1 MPLDL
6 GFCWLM
12 VLLRATGM
20 VALLPTLAGRALPPT
35 VRVGLAVFLAVL
47 LYGIVPHRAIPE
59 VMSTLVSAAVGEVV
73 LGLAMGFIGRLAFS
87 AVELAGRLIAN
98 EMGLTAAPG
107 FDVPQPGQEPLAAFL
122 AVFAGV
128 IFFALDAHVG
138 VLTAFRLSFDFAPA
152 GLAGFGPAATERLI
166 HSTGHI
172 LELGLRIAA
181 PFIALNF
188 LVNVAFSV
196 LGRAVPRMNV
206 FVLSYSV
213 RLLGG
218 FLLLAGAGALIAR
231 YLAVEFNAL
240 PFQLLE
246 ILPPR
251 R

>member
-1 MPLDL
+1 MPVDL

-12 VLLRATGM
+12 VVLRATG
-20 VALLPTLAGRALPPT
+20 VVVLLPTLAGRALPPT
-35 VRVGLAVFLAVL
+35 VRVGLAVCLAGL
-47 LYGIVPHRAIPE
+47 LYGIVPHRSVPE
-59 VMSTLVSAAVGEVV
+59 TLSVLVAAVIGEVV
-73 LGLAMGFIGRLAFS
+73 LGLAMGFVGRLAFS

-98 EMGLTAAPG
+98 EIGLTAAPG
-107 FDVPQPGQEPLAAFL
+107 FDAPQPGQEPLAAFL

-128 IFFALDAHVG
+128 MFFALGAHFG
-138 VLTAFRLSFDFAPA
+138 VLAAFSRSFEFAPA
-152 GLAGFGPAATERLI
+152 GMAGFGPAATETLI
-166 HSTGHI
+166 RGTGHI

-188 LVNVAFSV
+188 LVNLAFSV

-206 FVLSYSV
+206 FILSYSV

-218 FLLLAGAGALIAR
+218 FILLAGAGALIAR
-231 YLAVEFNAL
+231 YLVVEFNGL

>member
-1 MPLDL
+1 MPVDL

-12 VLLRATGM
+12 VVLRATG
-20 VALLPTLAGRALPPT
+20 VVVLLPTLAGRPLPPT
-35 VRVGLAVFLAVL
+35 VRVGIALCLAGL
-47 LYGIVPHRAIPE
+47 LYGVVPHRSVPQDLGE
-59 VMSTLVSAAVGEVV
+59 LVTAVAGEVV
-73 LGLAMGFIGRLAFS
+73 LGLTLGFVGRLAFS

-98 EMGLTAAPG
+98 EIGLTAAPG

-122 AVFAGV
+122 SIFAGV
-128 IFFALDAHVG
+128 IFFALGAHFG
-138 VLTAFRLSFDFAPA
+138 VLAAFTRSFELAPA
-152 GLAGFGPAATERLI
+152 GMAALGPAAGETLI
-166 HSTGHI
+166 RGTGHI

-181 PFIALNF
+181 PFVALNF
-188 LVNVAFSV
+188 LVNLAFSV

-206 FVLSYSV
+206 FILSYSV

-218 FLLLAGAGALIAR
+218 FLLLAGAGGLIAR
-231 YLAVEFNAL
+231 YLAVEFDVL

>member
-12 VLLRATGM
+12 VLLRATG
-20 VALLPTLAGRALPPT
+20 VVVLLPTLAGRALPPT

-47 LYGIVPHRAIPE
+47 LYGIVPHRAVPE
-59 VMSTLVSAAVGEVV
+59 ALSGLIAAAVGEVV
-73 LGLAMGFIGRLAFS
+73 LGLAMGFVGRLSFS

-128 IFFALDAHVG
+128 MFFAFGAHFG
-138 VLTAFRLSFDFAPA
+138 VLTAFSRSFDFAPA
-152 GLAGFGPAATERLI
+152 GLAVLGPAASETLI
-166 HSTGHI
+166 RGTAHI

-188 LVNVAFSV
+188 LVNLAFSV

-213 RLLGG
+213 RLLAG
-218 FLLLAGAGALIAR
+218 FLLLAGAGAVIAR
-231 YLAVEFNAL
+231 YLAV
-240 PFQLLE
+240 
-246 ILPPR
+246 
-251 R
+251 